1 MSYSRSARWHP
12 SLLVLRSEVT
22 HADSASGSLGDLP
35 ADLRALMGGERD
47 LVANCA
53 NTAALL
59 WHRLPRLNWAGF
71 YFLCDGELVLGPFQG
86 KPACTRIALGR
97 GVCGTAALRRATI
110 VVPDVSQFPGHIACD
125 QASRSELVIPL
136 LASGRLL
143 GVLDLDS
150 PDLARFDG
158 ETVKIVEAIATIV
171 ADSSLL
177 R

>member
-1 MSYSRSARWHP
+1 M
-12 SLLVLRSEVT
+12 VLRSEVT

-35 ADLRALMGGERD
+35 ADLRALIGSERD

-59 WHRLPRLNWAGF
+59 WHRIPRLNWVGF
-71 YFLCDGELVLGPFQG
+71 YFLRDGELVLGPFQG

-97 GVCGTAALRRATI
+97 GVCGTAALRQTTI

-125 QASRSELVIPL
+125 HASRSECVIPL
-136 LASGRLL
+136 LTSGRLH

-150 PDLARFDG
+150 PDLARFDE

-171 ADSSLL
+171 ADASLL